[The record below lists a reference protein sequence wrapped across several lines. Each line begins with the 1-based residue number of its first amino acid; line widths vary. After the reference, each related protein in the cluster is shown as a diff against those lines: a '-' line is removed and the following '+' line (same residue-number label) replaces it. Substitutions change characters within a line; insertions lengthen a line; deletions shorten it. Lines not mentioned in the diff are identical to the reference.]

1 MRKQITSL
9 PPKPQPSHTS
19 PLKLRHHPN
28 SKECKRFRRKT
39 SKGHMTHFKKKNKVF
54 IFDQTILMHLNIC
67 IKCYH
72 LVQITVE
79 CHFWIPSMNKNVEI
93 IALII
98 NRKKKKVI
106 SLIYTCQLRSTC
118 AQILSVSSVLYI
130 PSQMRASS
138 RCSSVF
144 MGWAFASVSD
154 NGVELE

>member
-1 MRKQITSL
+1 MQLLFILKWMRKQITSL

-98 NRKKKKVI
+98 NRKKKKSFRLFTLVNWEAHV
-106 SLIYTCQLRSTC
+106 LRSC
-118 AQILSVSSVLYI
+118 QSPQSFIFHPRWGHQVDV
-130 PSQMRASS
+130 P
-138 RCSSVF
+138 VF
-144 MGWAFASVSD
+144 SWDGPLQV
-154 NGVELE
+154 